1 MSVSRTKLISLA
13 CALCLAMIVSGC
25 TQSPDSSATRPAQE
39 PTGDVTDTSDIDY
52 GITDID
58 YGITET
64 SDSISATGRL
74 LNIDDGEGLF
84 WAIVREQDPLSSA
97 MPPLIAVLANPDQVD
112 AQEHSG
118 EVVRITGVQD
128 PARATDRGVPAIRA
142 DELETL
148 ADPVDPN
155 APIAE

>member
-1 MSVSRTKLISLA
+1 MRMSRTNVISLA
-13 CALCLAMIVSGC
+13 CALCLALVVSGC
-25 TQSPDSSATRPAQE
+25 TQSPDPGATRPAQE
-39 PTGDVTDTSDIDY
+39 PTGDVTDTSDIE
-52 GITDID
+52 

-74 LNIDDGEGLF
+74 LNMDDGEGLF

-97 MPPLIAVLANPDQVD
+97 SPPLIAVLSNPDQVD
-112 AQEHSG
+112 AQEHNG

-128 PARATDRGVPAIRA
+128 PNQATDRGVPAIQA
-142 DELETL
+142 DGLETL

>member
-1 MSVSRTKLISLA
+1 MRKPSTNVISLA
-13 CALCLAMIVSGC
+13 CALCLAVIVSGC
-25 TQSPDSSATRPAQE
+25 TRTPDPGATRPAQA

-52 GITDID
+52 GIR
-58 YGITET
+58 ET

-74 LNIDDGEGLF
+74 LNLDDEQGLF
-84 WAIVREQDPLSSA
+84 WAIVREPDPLSSA
-97 MPPLIAVLANPDQVD
+97 SPPLIAVLANPEQVD

-118 EVVRITGVQD
+118 EMVRITGVQD
-128 PARATDRGVPAIRA
+128 QTGATDRGVPAIRA